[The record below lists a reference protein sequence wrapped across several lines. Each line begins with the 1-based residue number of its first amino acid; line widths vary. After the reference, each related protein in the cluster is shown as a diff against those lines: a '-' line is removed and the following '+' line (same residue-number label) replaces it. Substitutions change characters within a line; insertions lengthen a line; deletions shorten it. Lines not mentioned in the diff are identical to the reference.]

1 MMKEESM
8 KVKKLTMAQALI
20 EFLNNQYIEVDG
32 AEKKFVKGVMGI
44 FGHGNVVGLGQAL
57 EQYKD
62 EIIFYQGKN
71 EQEIAHA
78 AIAFA
83 KQKDR
88 QEIFACT
95 ASIGPGSLNMVTA
108 AGTATVN
115 KIPVLFLPSDTYA
128 CRQPDPVLQQVEYP
142 MDYNVT
148 ANDAFKPL
156 SKYWDRVSRPEQ
168 LMTAMI
174 NAFRVLTD
182 PADTGAVTICIPQD
196 VQGEAYE
203 YPEEFLAKRVWHI
216 DRRPISDQAAQR
228 AVELIKLKKKPMLIC
243 GGGVRYSNAE
253 NELVAFAEEFNIPFA
268 ETQAGKGIIP
278 FDHPLNLGAGGV
290 CGTYSANIIA
300 KDCDLIISVGTRL
313 NDFVTSSKTAFKNQ
327 DVDILSINVAPI
339 DAYKMNGVALVGDAK
354 LALSKLTEQ
363 LSNSGYVSG
372 YGDEIRNAKYRW
384 DEVMKGLGEIELDE
398 GLSQTRVLI
407 ELNKLLRDD
416 DIILSASGSLPSDL
430 ERVWQTKV
438 RGTYHLE
445 YGFSCMGYEVPGAL
459 GVKIAEP
466 QKEVYAFVGDGGFL
480 MSHAELYTSIQE
492 GKKINVLLFNN
503 HGHQCIHN
511 LQRSQGIDT
520 FGTVFRHRE
529 AKTGGL
535 TGQYVPIDFACIA
548 QGYGAKVYKVEKLED
563 LKKAIEQSR
572 KDEVSTLIDI
582 KVLPGTMTDGY
593 ESFWRVG
600 TAQVAKDPRVTKA
613 AKSMNDSVNEAKQF

>member
-1 MMKEESM
+1 MN
-8 KVKKLTMAQALI
+8 VKKLTMAQAVI

-32 AEKKFVKGVMGI
+32 TEKKFVRGVMGI

-62 EIIFYQGKN
+62 EIIYYQGKN
-71 EQEIAHA
+71 EQEITHA

-115 KIPVLFLPSDTYA
+115 RIPVLLLPSDSFA
-128 CRQPDPVLQQVEYP
+128 CRQPDPVLQQIEYP

-148 ANDAFKPL
+148 ANDAFKPI
-156 SKYWDRVSRPEQ
+156 SRYWDRVSRPEQ

-182 PADTGAVTICIPQD
+182 PADTGAVTICLPQD
-196 VQGEAYE
+196 VQGEAYD
-203 YPEEFLAKRVWHI
+203 YPVEFLEKRVWHI
-216 DRRPISDQAAQR
+216 DRRTITDQAAQR
-228 AVELIKLKKKPMLIC
+228 AVKLIKNKKKPMLIC
-243 GGGVRYSNAE
+243 GGGVRYSHAE
-253 NELVAFAEEFNIPFA
+253 KELVAFAETFNIPFA

-278 FDHPLNLGAGGV
+278 FDHQLNLGAGGV

-300 KDCDLIISVGTRL
+300 KDCDLIIAVGTRL
-313 NDFVTSSKTAFKNQ
+313 NDFVTASKTAFKHH
-327 DVDILSINVAPI
+327 DFDILSINVAPM
-339 DAYKMNGVALVGDAK
+339 DAYKMNSVALLGDAK
-354 LALSKLTEQ
+354 EVLGKLNKV
-363 LSNSGYVSG
+363 LGDSGYVSG
-372 YGDEIRNAKYRW
+372 YNDEITKAKNKW
-384 DEVMKGLGEIELDE
+384 KDVMKALGEIDPEE

-407 ELNKLLRDD
+407 ELNKLLDED

-459 GVKIAEP
+459 GAKIAEP

-480 MSHAELYTSIQE
+480 MSHAELSTSIQE
-492 GKKINVLLFNN
+492 GKKINVLLFDN

-529 AKTGGL
+529 DNTGEL
-535 TGQYVPIDFACIA
+535 TGQYVPIDYTSIA
-548 QGYGAKVYKVEKLED
+548 KGYGAKVYKVRNLED
-563 LKKAIEQSR
+563 LKNAIEQS
-572 KDEVSTLIDI
+572 KNDQVSTLIEI
-582 KVLPGTMTDGY
+582 KVLPGTMTEGY

-600 TAQVAKDPRVTKA
+600 TAQVAEDPNVVKA
-613 AKSMNDSVNEAKQF
+613 AKSMRDSVKKAKPY

>member
-1 MMKEESM
+1 MN
-8 KVKKLTMAQALI
+8 VKKLTMAQAII

-32 AEKKFVKGVMGI
+32 KEIKFVKGVMGI

-57 EQYKD
+57 EQYKN
-62 EIIFYQGKN
+62 EITFYQGKN

-88 QEIFACT
+88 REIFACT

-115 KIPVLFLPSDTYA
+115 RIPVLFLPSDTYA

-142 MDYNVT
+142 MDYNIT
-148 ANDAFKPL
+148 ANDAFKPV

-174 NAFRVLTD
+174 SAFQVLTD
-182 PADTGAVTICIPQD
+182 PANTGAVTICIPQD
-196 VQGEAYE
+196 VQGEAYN
-203 YPEEFLAKRVWHI
+203 YPEEFLEKRVWHI
-216 DRRPISDQAAQR
+216 DRRPITDHAAQR
-228 AVELIKLKKKPMLIC
+228 AVELIKTKRKPMLIC

-253 NELVAFAEEFNIPFA
+253 NELVAFAEKFNIPFA

-278 FDHPLNLGAGGV
+278 FNHPLNIGAGGV

-300 KDCDLIISVGTRL
+300 KDCDLIIAVGTRM
-313 NDFVTSSKTAFKNQ
+313 NDFVTSSKTAFKNH
-327 DVDILSINVAPI
+327 DVDIISINVAPI
-339 DAYKMNGVALVGDAK
+339 DAYKMNSVALLGDAK
-354 LALSKLTEQ
+354 LVLGKLSELLKK
-363 LSNSGYVSG
+363 SGYISG
-372 YGDEIRNAKYRW
+372 YGDEIRNAKSKW
-384 DEVMKGLGEIELDE
+384 AEVMTGLGEIELDE

-407 ELNKLLRDD
+407 ELNKLLNDD
-416 DIILSASGSLPSDL
+416 DIIVSASGSLPSDL
-430 ERVWQTKV
+430 ERVWQTRV

-492 GKKINVLLFNN
+492 GKKINILLFDN

-520 FGTVFRHRE
+520 FGTEFRYRE
-529 AKTGGL
+529 AKTREL
-535 TGQYVPIDFACIA
+535 TGQYAAIDFACIA
-548 QGYGAKVYKVEKLED
+548 KGYGAEVYKVGTLEE
-563 LKKAIEQSR
+563 LKKVIEQTR
-572 KDEVSTLIDI
+572 KAKVSTLVDI
-582 KVLPGTMTDGY
+582 KVLPGTMTGGY

-600 TAQVAKDPRVTKA
+600 TAQVATDPRVVKA
-613 AKSMNDSVNEAKQF
+613 AKQINDSVKEAKPY

>member
-1 MMKEESM
+1 M

-20 EFLNNQYIEVDG
+20 EFLDNQYIEVDG
-32 AEKKFVKGVMGI
+32 IEKKFVKGVMGI

-57 EQYKD
+57 EQYKNK
-62 EIIFYQGKN
+62 IIFYQGKN

-115 KIPVLFLPSDTYA
+115 RIPVLFLPSDSYA
-128 CRQPDPVLQQVEYP
+128 DRQPDPVLQQIEYP
-142 MDYNVT
+142 IDYNVT

-156 SKYWDRVSRPEQ
+156 SRYWDRVSRPEQ
-168 LMTAMI
+168 LMTAML

-196 VQGEAYE
+196 VQGEAFE
-203 YPEEFLAKRVWHI
+203 YPEEFLEKRVWHI
-216 DRRPISDQAAQR
+216 DRRPITNQAAQR
-228 AVELIKLKKKPMLIC
+228 AVELIKTQKKPMLIC

-253 NELVAFAEEFNIPFA
+253 KELIAFAEKFNIPFT

-300 KDCDLIISVGTRL
+300 KDCDLIIPVGTRM
-313 NDFVTSSKTAFKNQ
+313 NDFVTSSKTAFKNK
-327 DVDILSINVAPI
+327 DVDIISVNVAPM
-339 DAYKMNGVALVGDAK
+339 DAYKMNSVALVGDAK
-354 LALSKLTEQ
+354 LVLSKLTE
-363 LSNSGYVSG
+363 LLGDSGYVSG
-372 YGDEIRNAKYRW
+372 YGDEITKAKNKW
-384 DEVMKGLGEIELDE
+384 SEVMKDLGEIDPKE

-407 ELNKLLRDD
+407 ELNKLLDDD
-416 DIILSASGSLPSDL
+416 DIILSASGSLPSDV

-438 RGTYHLE
+438 RGTYHVE

-466 QKEVYAFVGDGGFL
+466 EKEVYALVGDGGFL

-492 GKKINVLLFNN
+492 GKKINVLLFDN

-520 FGTVFRHRE
+520 FGTVFRHRDV
-529 AKTGGL
+529 KSGGL
-535 TGQYVPIDFACIA
+535 TGQYAPIDFTSIA
-548 QGYGAKVYKVEKLED
+548 KGYGAKVYKVEKLED
-563 LKKAIEQSR
+563 LKIAIEQSK
-572 KDEVSTLIDI
+572 KDEVSTLIEI

-613 AKSMNDSVNEAKQF
+613 AKSMNDSVNQAKRY

>member
-1 MMKEESM
+1 M
-8 KVKKLTMAQALI
+8 KVKKLTVTQAII

-32 AEKKFVKGVMGI
+32 IEKKFVKGVMGI

-62 EIIFYQGKN
+62 DLIFYQGKN

-95 ASIGPGSLNMVTA
+95 ASIGPGSLNMITA

-115 KIPVLFLPSDTYA
+115 RIPVLFLPSDSYA
-128 CRQPDPVLQQVEYP
+128 DRQPDPVLQQVEYP

-182 PADTGAVTICIPQD
+182 PADTGAVTVCLPQD
-196 VQGEAYE
+196 VQGEAYD
-203 YPEEFLAKRVWHI
+203 YPEEFLEKRVWHI
-216 DRRPISDQAAQR
+216 DRRPISDQAARR
-228 AVELIKLKKKPMLIC
+228 AVDLIKNKKKPMLIC
-243 GGGVRYSNAE
+243 GGGVRYSHAE
-253 NELVAFAEEFNIPFA
+253 NELSAFAEKFNIPFA

-278 FDHPLNLGAGGV
+278 FNHPLNLGAGGV

-300 KDCDLIISVGTRL
+300 KDCDLIIAVGTRL
-313 NDFVTSSKTAFKNQ
+313 NDFVTSSKTAFKRP
-327 DVDILSINVAPI
+327 DVEILSINVAPM
-339 DAYKMNGVALVGDAK
+339 DAYKMNGIAMVGDAK
-354 LALSKLTEQ
+354 LALGKITEL
-363 LSNSGYVSG
+363 LSNSEYVSG
-372 YGDEIRNAKYRW
+372 YTDEISKAKQEW
-384 DEVMKGLGEIELDE
+384 TEVMMDLGKIKIEE

-407 ELNKLLRDD
+407 ELNKLLNDD
-416 DIILSASGSLPSDL
+416 DIIVSASGSLPSDL
-430 ERVWQTKV
+430 ERVWQAKD

-466 QKEVYAFVGDGGFL
+466 EKEVYAFVGDGGFL

-492 GKKINVLLFNN
+492 GKKINVLLFDN

-529 AKTGGL
+529 TKTGGL
-535 TGQYVPIDFACIA
+535 TGQYAPIDFTSIA
-548 QGYGAKVYKVEKLED
+548 KGYGAKVYKVEKLED
-563 LKKAIEQSR
+563 LKIAIEQSR
-572 KDEVSTLIDI
+572 KDNVSTLIDI
-582 KVLPGTMTDGY
+582 KVLPETMTDGY

-600 TAQVAKDPRVTKA
+600 TAQVAKDERVESA
-613 AKSMNDSVNEAKQF
+613 AKLLNEVVSEAKQY

>member
-1 MMKEESM
+1 M
-8 KVKKLTMAQALI
+8 KVKKLTMAQAI
-20 EFLNNQYIEVDG
+20 VEFLNNQYIEFDG
-32 AEKKFVKGVMGI
+32 IEHKFVKGMMGI

-57 EQYKD
+57 DQYKN
-62 EIIFYQGKN
+62 EITFYQGKN

-88 QEIFACT
+88 REIFACT

-115 KIPVLFLPSDTYA
+115 RLPVLFLPSDTYA

-148 ANDAFKPL
+148 ANDAFKPV

-168 LMTAMI
+168 LMTALI

-182 PADTGAVTICIPQD
+182 PADTGAVTVCIPQD
-196 VQGEAYE
+196 VQGEAYD
-203 YPEEFLAKRVWHI
+203 YPEVFLEKRVWHV
-216 DRRPISDQAAQR
+216 DRRPITDQAALR
-228 AVELIKLKKKPMLIC
+228 AIELIKTKKKPLIIC
-243 GGGVRYSNAE
+243 GGGVRYSQAE
-253 NELVAFAEEFNIPFA
+253 NELVAFAEKYNIPFA

-278 FDHPLNLGAGGV
+278 FDHPLNLGTVGV
-290 CGTYSANIIA
+290 CGTYSANKIA
-300 KDCDLIISVGTRL
+300 KECDLVIAVGTRL
-313 NDFVTSSKTAFKNQ
+313 GDFVTSSKKAFTKD
-327 DVDILSINVAPI
+327 DVDILSINVAQI
-339 DAYKMNGVALVGDAK
+339 DVHKMNGVGLVGDAK
-354 LALSKLTEQ
+354 LVLMKLTDLLQ
-363 LSNSGYVSG
+363 NTGYVTG
-372 YGDEIRNAKYRW
+372 YSN
-384 DEVMKGLGEIELDE
+384 EIEKEKDQWSAIMQDLSEIDQKE

-407 ELNKLLRDD
+407 ELNKILHDD
-416 DIILSASGSLPSDL
+416 DIIVSASGSLPSDL
-430 ERVWQTKV
+430 ERVWQAKT

-466 QKEVYAFVGDGGFL
+466 HKEVYAFVGDGGFL

-492 GKKINVLLFNN
+492 NKKINILLFDN

-520 FGTVFRHRE
+520 FGTEFRYRE
-529 AKTGGL
+529 DKTGEL
-535 TGQYVPIDFACIA
+535 TGQYAAIDFAYIA
-548 QGYGAKVYKVEKLED
+548 KGYGAEVFKVETLDE
-563 LKKAIEQSR
+563 LKNAIEQSR
-572 KDEVSTLIDI
+572 KSKVSTLIDI
-582 KVLPGTMTDGY
+582 KVLPGTMTQGY

-600 TAQVAKDPRVTKA
+600 TAQVATDPRVMKA
-613 AKSMNDSVNEAKQF
+613 AKLMNDEVKEAKPF

>member
-1 MMKEESM
+1 MKT
-8 KVKKLTMAQALI
+8 KKLTMTQALV
-20 EFLNNQYIEVDG
+20 EFLNNQYIEIDG
-32 AEKKFVKGVMGI
+32 VEKKFVRGVMGI

-57 EQYKD
+57 EQYQD

-83 KQKDR
+83 KQQDR

-95 ASIGPGSLNMVTA
+95 ASIGPGSLNMITA

-115 KIPVLFLPSDTYA
+115 RIPVLFLPSDSYA
-128 CRQPDPVLQQVEYP
+128 DRQPDPVLQQVEYP

-174 NAFRVLTD
+174 NAFRVLTN
-182 PADTGAVTICIPQD
+182 PAETGAVTVCLPQD
-196 VQGEAYE
+196 VQGEAYD
-203 YPEEFLAKRVWHI
+203 YPVDFLGKRVWHM
-216 DRRPISDQAAQR
+216 DRQPVTDQAAQR
-228 AVELIKLKKKPMLIC
+228 AVDLIQGKQKPLLIC
-243 GGGVRYSNAE
+243 GGGVRYSQAE
-253 NELVAFAEEFNIPFA
+253 EALVAFAEKFNIPIA

-290 CGTYSANIIA
+290 CGTYSANVIA
-300 KDCDLIISVGTRL
+300 KECDLLIAVGTRM

-327 DVDILSINVAPI
+327 DVDILSINLAPM
-339 DAYKMNGVALVGDAK
+339 DAYKMNSMALLGDAK
-354 LALSKLTEQ
+354 LVLSKLTEQ
-363 LSNSGYVSG
+363 LSDTGYLSG
-372 YGDEIRNAKYRW
+372 YGEEISQAKDKW
-384 DEVMKGLGEIELDE
+384 AEVMQELAAIELEE

-407 ELNKLLRDD
+407 ELNQLLDAS
-416 DIILSASGSLPSDL
+416 DIIVSASGSLPSDL
-430 ERVWQTKV
+430 ERVWETKD

-466 QKEVYAFVGDGGFL
+466 EKEVYAFVGDGGFL

-492 GKKINVLLFNN
+492 GKKINVLLFDN

-520 FGTVFRHRE
+520 FGTVFRQRE

-535 TGQYVPIDFACIA
+535 TGQYVPVDFTSIA
-548 QGYGAKVYKVEKLED
+548 KGYGAKVYKVETVEE
-563 LKKAIEQSR
+563 LKAAITQSK

-600 TAQVAKDPRVTKA
+600 TAQVAKDPRVEKA
-613 AKSMNDSVNEAKQF
+613 AKSMNESVSEAKPY

>member
-1 MMKEESM
+1 M

-20 EFLNNQYIEVDG
+20 EFLDNQYIEVDG
-32 AEKKFVKGVMGI
+32 IEKKFVKGVMGI

-57 EQYKD
+57 EQYKN

-115 KIPVLFLPSDTYA
+115 RIPVLFLPSDSYA
-128 CRQPDPVLQQVEYP
+128 DRQPDPVLQQIEYP
-142 MDYNVT
+142 LDYNVT

-156 SKYWDRVSRPEQ
+156 SRYWDRVSRPEQ
-168 LMTAMI
+168 LMTAML

-203 YPEEFLAKRVWHI
+203 YPEEFLEKRVWHM
-216 DRRPISDQAAQR
+216 DRRPITNQAAQR
-228 AVELIKLKKKPMLIC
+228 AVALIKNKKKPMLIC
-243 GGGVRYSNAE
+243 GGGVRYSKAE
-253 NELVAFAEEFNIPFA
+253 KELIAFAEKFNIPFA

-300 KDCDLIISVGTRL
+300 KDCDLIIPVGTRM

-327 DVDILSINVAPI
+327 DVDILSINVAPM
-339 DAYKMNGVALVGDAK
+339 DAFKMNSVALVGDAK
-354 LALSKLTEQ
+354 LVLGKLTE
-363 LSNSGYVSG
+363 LLGESGYVSG
-372 YGDEIRNAKYRW
+372 YGDEIRKAKNKW
-384 DEVMKGLGEIELDE
+384 SEVMEGLGEIDPKE

-407 ELNKLLRDD
+407 ELNKLLDED
-416 DIILSASGSLPSDL
+416 DIILSASGSLPSDV
-430 ERVWQTKV
+430 ERVWQTTV
-438 RGTYHLE
+438 RGTYHVE

-466 QKEVYAFVGDGGFL
+466 EKEVYALVGDGGFL

-492 GKKINVLLFNN
+492 GKKINVLLFDN

-520 FGTVFRHRE
+520 FGTVFRHRDV
-529 AKTGGL
+529 KSGGL
-535 TGQYVPIDFACIA
+535 TGQYAPIDFTSIA
-548 QGYGAKVYKVEKLED
+548 KGYGAKVYKVEKLED
-563 LKKAIEQSR
+563 LKIAIEQSK
-572 KDEVSTLIDI
+572 KDEVSTLIEI

-613 AKSMNDSVNEAKQF
+613 AKSMHDSVNEAKRY

>member
-1 MMKEESM
+1 
-8 KVKKLTMAQALI
+8 
-20 EFLNNQYIEVDG
+20 
-32 AEKKFVKGVMGI
+32 
-44 FGHGNVVGLGQAL
+44 
-57 EQYKD
+57 
-62 EIIFYQGKN
+62 
-71 EQEIAHA
+71 
-78 AIAFA
+78 
-83 KQKDR
+83 
-88 QEIFACT
+88 
-95 ASIGPGSLNMVTA
+95 
-108 AGTATVN
+108 
-115 KIPVLFLPSDTYA
+115 
-128 CRQPDPVLQQVEYP
+128 
-142 MDYNVT
+142 
-148 ANDAFKPL
+148 
-156 SKYWDRVSRPEQ
+156 
-168 LMTAMI
+168 
-174 NAFRVLTD
+174 LTD

-216 DRRPISDQAAQR
+216 DRRPITNQAAQR
-228 AVELIKLKKKPMLIC
+228 AVELIKVKKKPMIIC

-253 NELVAFAEEFNIPFA
+253 KELVAFAEEFNIPFA

-384 DEVMKGLGEIELDE
+384 DEVMKGLGEIELEE

-407 ELNKLLRDD
+407 ELNKLLNDD
-416 DIILSASGSLPSDL
+416 DIIVSASGSLPSDL

-548 QGYGAKVYKVEKLED
+548 KGYGAKVYKVDKLED
-563 LKKAIEQSR
+563 LKKAIEQSK

-600 TAQVAKDPRVTKA
+600 TAQVANDPRVTKA

>member
-1 MMKEESM
+1 M

-32 AEKKFVKGVMGI
+32 IEKKFVKGVMGI

-71 EQEIAHA
+71 EQEIAHT

-115 KIPVLFLPSDTYA
+115 RIPVLFLPSDTYA
-128 CRQPDPVLQQVEYP
+128 DRQPDPVLQQVEHP
-142 MDYNVT
+142 MNYNIT

-182 PADTGAVTICIPQD
+182 PADTGAVTVCLPQD
-196 VQGEAYE
+196 VQGEVYE
-203 YPEEFLAKRVWHI
+203 YPEEFFEKRVWHI
-216 DRRPISDQAAQR
+216 DRRPITDQAAQR
-228 AVELIKLKKKPMLIC
+228 AIELIKKKKKPMLIC
-243 GGGVRYSNAE
+243 GGGVRYGHAE
-253 NELVAFAEEFNIPFA
+253 NELVAFAEKFNIPFT

-278 FDHPLNLGAGGV
+278 YNHPLNLGPGGV

-300 KDCDLIISVGTRL
+300 KDCDLIIAVGTRL
-313 NDFVTSSKTAFKNQ
+313 NDFVTSSKTAFKNP
-327 DVDILSINVAPI
+327 DLDILSINVAPV

-354 LALSKLTEQ
+354 LALSKITEL
-363 LSNSGYVSG
+363 LSNSGYISG
-372 YGDEIRNAKYRW
+372 YGDEIIKAKNKW
-384 DEVMKGLGEIELDE
+384 SEVMKSLGEIELED

-407 ELNKLLRDD
+407 ELNKLLNDD
-416 DIILSASGSLPSDL
+416 DIVVSASGSLPSDL

-466 QKEVYAFVGDGGFL
+466 DKEVYAFVGDGGFL

-492 GKKINVLLFNN
+492 GKKINVLLFYNY
-503 HGHQCIHN
+503 GHQCIHN

-520 FGTVFRHRE
+520 FGTVFRQRE
-529 AKTGGL
+529 SKSGEL
-535 TGQYVPIDFACIA
+535 TGQYVPIDFTSIA
-548 QGYGAKVYKVEKLED
+548 KGYGAKVYKVDTLDD
-563 LKKAIEQSR
+563 LKTAIEQA
-572 KDEVSTLIDI
+572 KTDEVSTLIEI
-582 KVLPGTMTDGY
+582 RVLPGTMTDGY

-600 TAQVAKDPRVTKA
+600 TAQIAEDPRVTEA
-613 AKSMNDSVNEAKQF
+613 AKSMKDHVSKAKPY

>member
-1 MMKEESM
+1 MKT
-8 KVKKLTMAQALI
+8 KKLTMAQALI

-32 AEKKFVKGVMGI
+32 KETKFVKGVMGI

-57 EQYKD
+57 DQYKD
-62 EIIFYQGKN
+62 KITYYQGKN

-88 QEIFACT
+88 REIFACT

-115 KIPVLFLPSDTYA
+115 RIPVLLLPSDSYA
-128 CRQPDPVLQQVEYP
+128 DRQPDPVLQQIEYP

-148 ANDAFKPL
+148 ANDAFKPV
-156 SKYWDRVSRPEQ
+156 SRYWDRVSRPEQ
-168 LMTAMI
+168 LMTALI

-182 PADTGAVTICIPQD
+182 PADTGAVTVCLPQD
-196 VQGEAYE
+196 VQGEAYD
-203 YPEEFLAKRVWHI
+203 YPEEFLGKRVWHI
-216 DRRPISDQAAQR
+216 DRRNISDLAAQR
-228 AVELIKLKKKPMLIC
+228 AVKLIKNKKKPLLIC

-253 NELVAFAEEFNIPFA
+253 KELVEFAEKFNIPFA

-278 FDHPLNLGAGGV
+278 FDHPLNVGPGGV
-290 CGTYSANIIA
+290 CGTYSANILA
-300 KDCDLIISVGTRL
+300 KDCDLIIAVGTRL
-313 NDFVTSSKTAFKNQ
+313 NDFVTSSKTAFKN
-327 DVDILSINVAPI
+327 DAVDILSINVAPM
-339 DAYKMNGVALVGDAK
+339 DAYKMNSVALVGDAK
-354 LALSKLTEQ
+354 LVLGNLTDLLSK
-363 LSNSGYVSG
+363 SDYVSG
-372 YGDEIRNAKYRW
+372 YGDEITKAKEKW
-384 DEVMKGLGEIELDE
+384 TEVMKGLGEIELAE

-407 ELNKLLRDD
+407 ELNKLLNDD

-430 ERVWQTKV
+430 ERVWQAKV

-466 QKEVYAFVGDGGFL
+466 EKEVYAFVGDGGFL

-492 GKKINVLLFNN
+492 GKKINVLLFDN

-529 AKTGGL
+529 NKTGGL
-535 TGQYVPIDFACIA
+535 TGQYAPIDFTRIA
-548 QGYGAKVYKVEKLED
+548 EGYGAKVYKVETLGE
-563 LKKAIEQSR
+563 LKTAIEQSK
-572 KDEVSTLIDI
+572 KDTVSTLIDI

-600 TAQVAKDPRVTKA
+600 TAQVAKDPRVIKA
-613 AKSMNDSVNEAKQF
+613 AKLMNENVNEAKPY

>member
-1 MMKEESM
+1 M

-32 AEKKFVKGVMGI
+32 TEKKFVKGVLGI

-62 EIIFYQGKN
+62 KICFYQGKN

-78 AIAFA
+78 AIAYA

-115 KIPVLFLPSDTYA
+115 RIPVLLLPSDSFA
-128 CRQPDPVLQQVEYP
+128 CRQPDPVLQQIEDP
-142 MDYNVT
+142 TDYTVT
-148 ANDAFKPL
+148 ANDAFKPI

-182 PADTGAVTICIPQD
+182 PADTGAVTICLPQD
-196 VQGEAYE
+196 VQGEAFE
-203 YPEEFLAKRVWHI
+203 YPEEFLEKRVWHLE
-216 DRRPISDQAAQR
+216 RRPIADQAAQR
-228 AVELIKLKKKPMLIC
+228 AVELIKSKKKPLLIC
-243 GGGVRYSNAE
+243 GGGARYSGAE
-253 NELVAFAEEFNIPFA
+253 KELVAFAEKFNIPFA

-300 KDCDLIISVGTRL
+300 KESDLIIAVGTRL
-313 NDFVTSSKTAFKNQ
+313 NDFVTSSKTAFMSD
-327 DVDILSINVAPI
+327 DVDLLSINVAPM
-339 DAYKMNGVALVGDAK
+339 DAYKMNSIALVGDAK
-354 LALSKLTEQ
+354 SALSKLTE
-363 LSNSGYVSG
+363 LLIKSGYQSG
-372 YGDEIRNAKYRW
+372 FGDEIIKAKTRW
-384 DEVMKGLGEIELDE
+384 TEVMQSLGKIELDE
-398 GLSQTRVLI
+398 GLSQTRVII
-407 ELNKLLRDD
+407 ELNKLLDDD

-459 GVKIAEP
+459 GVKMAEP

-492 GKKINVLLFNN
+492 GQKINVLLFDN

-529 AKTGGL
+529 DTTGGL
-535 TGQYVPIDFACIA
+535 TGEYAPVDFAGLA
-548 QGYGAKVYKVEKLED
+548 KSYGAKVYQVENLTE
-563 LKKAIEQSR
+563 LKSAIEQSK

-600 TAQVAKDPRVTKA
+600 TAQVAKDPRVSQA
-613 AKSMNDSVNEAKQF
+613 AKAMNDSVKKAKPY